1 MQRPRG
7 TQDLMGDQ
15 ILKFRHIEATA
26 YQLAQQFA
34 FQEIATPIF
43 EQHDVFHRTLG
54 DSSDMVAKETYDFQD
69 RGGETLTLRPEGTAP
84 IARAFLSE
92 GLQQNLPLKFYYYGP
107 MFRYERPQR
116 GRFRQFH
123 QIGVEHLGTPFPESD
138 AEVILLAWE
147 FLSALGL
154 TDKARVELN
163 SLGDAESRANYR
175 TALVSYFEAHKSNLC
190 ADSLVRLEKNPLRIL
205 DSKDRGEQDLIRNA
219 PKLAKFLNDDSRK
232 FFDRVCE
239 QLTKLNLPFQI
250 SDRLVRGIDYYCHT
264 VFEITTAEL
273 GAQGTLLGGGRYDGL
288 IELMGGPKTPSVGWA
303 AGVERLADL
312 LGDKAGTKKL
322 LKVGIL
328 TADEIGEVGALALRS
343 ELLQSGCE
351 INLLFGS
358 MGVGKK
364 FKKADKLGLQWV
376 IILGEKEIQSQVLTL
391 KNLSTGLQSE
401 IPRAK
406 VSQFLFKEKNGEPA
420 PRADS

>member
-1 MQRPRG
+1 MSEWFLQPHRLWLLLVVAGLTQERVLPGPAEPDRPW
-7 TQDLMGDQ
+7 
-15 ILKFRHIEATA
+15 A
-26 YQLAQQFA
+26 YL
-34 FQEIATPIF
+34 
-43 EQHDVFHRTLG
+43 
-54 DSSDMVAKETYDFQD
+54 
-69 RGGETLTLRPEGTAP
+69 ETLREAIRP
-84 IARAFLSE
+84 
-92 GLQQNLPLKFYYYGP
+92 NL
-107 MFRYERPQR
+107 
-116 GRFRQFH
+116 
-123 QIGVEHLGTPFPESD
+123 
-138 AEVILLAWE
+138 
-147 FLSALGL
+147 
-154 TDKARVELN
+154 DK
-163 SLGDAESRANYR
+163 
-175 TALVSYFEAHKSNLC
+175 LC
-190 ADSLVRLEKNPLRIL
+190 ADCHHRFETNALRVFDCKNESCQAVIKDLPTITDSLDEASRLHFEQFKAHLDARGIAYTINPRM
-205 DSKDRGEQDLIRNA
+205 
-219 PKLAKFLNDDSRK
+219 
-232 FFDRVCE
+232 
-239 QLTKLNLPFQI
+239 
-250 SDRLVRGIDYYCHT
+250 VRGLDYYT
-264 VFEITTAEL
+264 RTAFEIVGHDGL
-273 GAQGTLLGGGRYDGL
+273 RAQNTLVGGGRYDGL

-312 LGDKAGTKKL
+312 LRDKAGTKKL